1 MKMLSN
7 NHSNRPKK
15 GTHSSWW
22 ISRPGGEEG
31 EIGAAVR
38 VQASLLAVGDQGG
51 GCRRAQQVVEVH
63 VAHCVV
69 V

>member
-1 MKMLSN
+1 MKMLSI
-7 NHSNRPKK
+7 NHLTDLRRA
-15 GTHSSWW
+15 HSRWW
-22 ISRPGGEEG
+22 ISCPSGEEG
-31 EIGAAVR
+31 EVGTAVR